1 MVYGNLGL
9 IDLVIFAGVAAFLI
23 YRLRSVLGKRTGFQK
38 KNLGKDINTA
48 EDNIPNQS
56 PSTLPSLKE
65 SETKFATAYEGL
77 PGFDHKNFIEGAKF
91 AFETIVNAFNNGD
104 KKTLK
109 TLLTKNVL
117 TSFEN
122 AIDESKN
129 NPDFQFYSL
138 VINGVED
145 VNISKNTIYITL
157 KITSEQF
164 KNNDENSVVKKQD
177 IWTFQKEID
186 SKSPAWLLSST

>member
-38 KNLGKDINTA
+38 KNLGKDTNIA
-48 EDNIPNQS
+48 EDNMPNQS
-56 PSTLPSLKE
+56 PPTPPSLKDSE
-65 SETKFATAYEGL
+65 SKFAIAYEGL

-91 AFETIVNAFNNGD
+91 AFEAIVNAFNEGD

-109 TLLTKNVL
+109 TLLTKNIL
-117 TSFEN
+117 TSFES

-129 NPDFQFYSL
+129 NPNFQFYSL
-138 VINGVED
+138 VIDGVED
-145 VNISKNTIYITL
+145 VVINKNTIYITL
-157 KITSEQF
+157 KITSEQL
-164 KNNDENSVVKKQD
+164 KNNDESSVVKKQD

-186 SKSPAWLLSST
+186 R

>member
-1 MVYGNLGL
+1 MIYGDLQF
-9 IDLVIFAGVAAFLI
+9 IDLIIFAAVAAFLI
-23 YRLRSVLGKRTGFQK
+23 YRLRNVLGKRTGFQK
-38 KNLGKDINTA
+38 NNLKKGKDLVRDTKT
-48 EDNIPNQS
+48 EFKTP
-56 PSTLPSLKE
+56 PPSLKE
-65 SETKFATAYEGL
+65 NESKLAIAYQSL

-91 AFETIVNAFNNGD
+91 AFETIVNAFNGGD

-117 TSFEN
+117 TSFEK

-129 NPDFQFYSL
+129 NPNFQFYSL
-138 VINGVED
+138 EIDGVED
-145 VNISKNTIYITL
+145 VVASKNTIYITL

-164 KNNDENSVVKKQD
+164 KDNDESSIIKKQD
-177 IWTFQKEID
+177 IWTFEKEID